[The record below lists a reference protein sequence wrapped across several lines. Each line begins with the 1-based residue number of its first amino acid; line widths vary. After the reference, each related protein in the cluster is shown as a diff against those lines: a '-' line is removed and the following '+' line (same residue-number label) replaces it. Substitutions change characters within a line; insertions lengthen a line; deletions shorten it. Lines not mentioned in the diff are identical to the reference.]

1 MKLKMKIVFLFF
13 WLFLIGVSNAQTGK
27 EEEKSNGAIP
37 SVTNAPAMN
46 STNSINTRGAL
57 DTVSY
62 RLEEIQLKSSDKI
75 ELNKSK
81 PKKIVENSSTQSQIN
96 QKKMEFS
103 KAKASSSTQRTQRTP
118 TSEQQQIMNKQV
130 DDLEQIAPNSFD
142 YNLMYYSSGNY
153 DVSREPEL
161 IKAEQQQPEN
171 SDVIKFRAANAIV
184 KGDTLEAKTYLKKL
198 EEKQMIQPETVSYT
212 EDVIISSGS
221 NSTIVTHGFNDSY
234 GTYFNQFN
242 QNIAPNTTVISLDF
256 MQSESYR
263 TVLKNKGYELPKQK
277 TVDVPF
283 LKSFCELNQQKNIS
297 LSMTIPKEYF
307 EPIKDNIFVSGL
319 IFEYKPKLS
328 QQSYQKL
335 ESLWNQKLNKKVI
348 NQFISPL
355 SNSYSLNYL
364 PMLVYLEEYYQ
375 GSGNKTKIVEIKSD
389 IDRVRRKAGI
399 SNQVKKKKE

>member
-1 MKLKMKIVFLFF
+1 MIGFL
-13 WLFLIGVSNAQTGK
+13 NAQAEN
-27 EEEKSNGAIP
+27 EERKSNRALPRI
-37 SVTNAPAMN
+37 SNAPAVNSMN
-46 STNSINTRGAL
+46 TNSEM
-57 DTVSY
+57 DSVSY
-62 RLEEIQLKSSDKI
+62 ERQQIQLNSPEIND
-75 ELNKSK
+75 LNKSK
-81 PKKIVENSSTQSQIN
+81 QKKSFESSSSQSQVN
-96 QKKMEFS
+96 QKKMEFL
-103 KAKASSSTQRTQRTP
+103 KAKTASSTQRNQRTP
-118 TSEQQQIMNKQV
+118 STEQQKIMNKQV
-130 DDLEQIAPNSFD
+130 KDLEEIAPNSFD

-153 DVSREPEL
+153 DVSRESEL
-161 IKAEQQQPEN
+161 IKAEEQQPEN
-171 SDVIKFRAANAIV
+171 TDVIKFRAADAIV
-184 KGDTLEAKTYLKKL
+184 KGDTIEAISYLKKL
-198 EEKQMIQPETVSYT
+198 EEKQVIQPETVSYT
-212 EDVIISSGS
+212 QDVIISSGT

-242 QNIAPNTTVISLDF
+242 QNLAPNTTVISLDF

-263 TVLKNKGYELPKQK
+263 NVLKKKGYELPKQK

-283 LKSFCELNQQKNIS
+283 LKTFCELNQQKNIA

-364 PMLVYLEEYYQ
+364 PMLIYLEEYYQ
-375 GSGNKTKIVEIKSD
+375 NLGDKTKTMEIKSD
-389 IDRVRRKAGI
+389 IDRVKKKAGI
-399 SNQVKKKKE
+399 SNQMKKKKE

>member
-1 MKLKMKIVFLFF
+1 MRTVFL
-13 WLFLIGVSNAQTGK
+13 LFLLLIGLVTNAQTGK
-27 EEEKSNGAIP
+27 EEEKSNVAIP
-37 SVTNAPAMN
+37 SVSNAPAMN
-46 STNSINTRGAL
+46 STNSTTTRGAL

-62 RLEEIQLKSSDKI
+62 KLEEIQLKSSDKI

-81 PKKIVENSSTQSQIN
+81 QKKSIESSSSQSQVN

-103 KAKASSSTQRTQRTP
+103 KAKAASSTQRNQRTP
-118 TSEQQQIMNKQV
+118 STEQQQIMNKQV
-130 DDLEQIAPNSFD
+130 EDLEQIAPNSFD

-153 DVSREPEL
+153 DVSRESEL
-161 IKAEQQQPEN
+161 IKAEEQQPEN
-171 SDVIKFRAANAIV
+171 LDVIKFRAANAIV
-184 KGDTLEAKTYLKKL
+184 KGDTIEAKSYLKKL
-198 EEKQMIQPETVSYT
+198 EEKQIIQPETVSYT
-212 EDVIISSGS
+212 QDVIISSGT

-242 QNIAPNTTVISLDF
+242 QNLAPNTTVISLDF

-263 TVLKNKGYELPKQK
+263 NVLKKKGYELPKQK
-277 TVDVPF
+277 TVDVPY
-283 LKSFCELNQQKNIS
+283 LKSFCELNQQKNIA

-364 PMLVYLEEYYQ
+364 PMLIYLEEYYQ
-375 GSGNKTKIVEIKSD
+375 NSGDKTKTMEIKSD
-389 IDRVRRKAGI
+389 IDRVRKKASI
-399 SNQVKKKKE
+399 SNQMKKKKE

>member
-1 MKLKMKIVFLFF
+1 MRIVFL
-13 WLFLIGVSNAQTGK
+13 LFGLFSIGIFNAQTGK

-37 SVTNAPAMN
+37 SVSNAPAMN
-46 STNSINTRGAL
+46 STNSTITRGAL

-62 RLEEIQLKSSDKI
+62 KLEEIQLKSSDKI
-75 ELNKSK
+75 DLNKSK
-81 PKKIVENSSTQSQIN
+81 QKKSNESSSSQSQVN

-103 KAKASSSTQRTQRTP
+103 KAKTASSTQRNQRTP
-118 TSEQQQIMNKQV
+118 TTEQQQIMNKQV
-130 DDLEQIAPNSFD
+130 EDMEQIAPNSFD

-153 DVSREPEL
+153 DVSRETEL
-161 IKAEQQQPEN
+161 IKAEEQQPEN
-171 SDVIKFRAANAIV
+171 TDVIRFRAANAIV
-184 KGDTLEAKTYLKKL
+184 KGDTLQAKTYLKKL
-198 EEKQMIQPETVSYT
+198 EEKQIIQPETVSYT
-212 EDVIISSGS
+212 QDVIISSGTS
-221 NSTIVTHGFNDSY
+221 STIVTHGFNDSY

-242 QNIAPNTTVISLDF
+242 QNLAPNTTVISLDF
-256 MQSESYR
+256 MQSDSYR
-263 TVLKNKGYELPKQK
+263 NVLKKKGYELPKQK

-283 LKSFCELNQQKNIS
+283 LKSFCELNQQKNIA

-335 ESLWNQKLNKKVI
+335 ESIWNQKLNKKVI

-364 PMLVYLEEYYQ
+364 PMLIYLEEYYQ
-375 GSGNKTKIVEIKSD
+375 NSGDKTKTMEIKSD
-389 IDRVRRKAGI
+389 IDRVRKKAGI
-399 SNQVKKKKE
+399 SNQMKKKKE

>member
-1 MKLKMKIVFLFF
+1 M
-13 WLFLIGVSNAQTGK
+13 
-27 EEEKSNGAIP
+27 
-37 SVTNAPAMN
+37 
-46 STNSINTRGAL
+46 
-57 DTVSY
+57 
-62 RLEEIQLKSSDKI
+62 
-75 ELNKSK
+75 NKSK
-81 PKKIVENSSTQSQIN
+81 QKKSIESSSTQSQIN

-103 KAKASSSTQRTQRTP
+103 RVKASSSTQRTQRTP

-130 DDLEQIAPNSFD
+130 NDLEQIAPNSFD

-153 DVSREPEL
+153 DVLREPEL
-161 IKAEQQQPEN
+161 IKAEEQQPEN

-198 EEKQMIQPETVSYT
+198 EEKQLIQPETVSYT

-242 QNIAPNTTVISLDF
+242 QNLAPNTTVISLDF

-263 TVLKNKGYELPKQK
+263 TVLKNKGYELPKQNA
-277 TVDVPF
+277 VDVPF
-283 LKSFCELNQQKNIS
+283 LKSFCELNQQKNIA

-319 IFEYKPKLS
+319 ILEYKPKLS

>member
-1 MKLKMKIVFLFF
+1 M
-13 WLFLIGVSNAQTGK
+13 VSNAQTGK
-27 EEEKSNGAIP
+27 EEEKSNVAIP
-37 SVTNAPAMN
+37 SVSNAPAMN
-46 STNSINTRGAL
+46 STISTTTRGAL

-62 RLEEIQLKSSDKI
+62 KIEEIQLKSSDKI

-81 PKKIVENSSTQSQIN
+81 QKKSIESSSSQSQVN

-103 KAKASSSTQRTQRTP
+103 KAKAAASTQPIQRTP
-118 TSEQQQIMNKQV
+118 TTEQQQIMNKQV
-130 DDLEQIAPNSFD
+130 KDLEEIAPNSFD

-153 DVSREPEL
+153 DVSRESEL
-161 IKAEQQQPEN
+161 IIAEEQQPEN
-171 SDVIKFRAANAIV
+171 TEVIKFRAANAIV
-184 KGDTLEAKTYLKKL
+184 KGDTLQAKTYLKKL
-198 EEKQMIQPETVSYT
+198 EEKQVIQPETVSYT
-212 EDVIISSGS
+212 QDVIISSGS

-242 QNIAPNTTVISLDF
+242 QNLAPNTTVISLDF

-263 TVLKNKGYELPKQK
+263 SVLKKKGYELPKQK

-283 LKSFCELNQQKNIS
+283 LKSFCELNQQKNIA

-328 QQSYQKL
+328 QQSFQKL
-335 ESLWNQKLNKKVI
+335 ESLWNKKLNKKVI
-348 NQFISPL
+348 NQFISPI

-364 PMLVYLEEYYQ
+364 PMLIYLEEYYQ
-375 GSGNKTKIVEIKSD
+375 SSGDNTKTMEIKSD

-399 SNQVKKKKE
+399 SNQMKKKKE

>member
-1 MKLKMKIVFLFF
+1 MRTVFL
-13 WLFLIGVSNAQTGK
+13 LFLLLIGLVSNAQTGK
-27 EEEKSNGAIP
+27 EEEKSNVAIP
-37 SVTNAPAMN
+37 SVSNAPAMN
-46 STNSINTRGAL
+46 STNSTTTRGAL

-62 RLEEIQLKSSDKI
+62 KLEEIQLKSSDKI

-81 PKKIVENSSTQSQIN
+81 QKKSIESSSSQSQVN

-103 KAKASSSTQRTQRTP
+103 KAKAASSTQRNQRTP
-118 TSEQQQIMNKQV
+118 SKEQQQIMNKQV
-130 DDLEQIAPNSFD
+130 EDLEQIAPNSFD

-153 DVSREPEL
+153 DVSRESEL
-161 IKAEQQQPEN
+161 IKAEKQQPEN
-171 SDVIKFRAANAIV
+171 LDVIKFRAANAIV
-184 KGDTLEAKTYLKKL
+184 KGDTIEAKSYLKKL
-198 EEKQMIQPETVSYT
+198 EEKQIIQPETVSYT
-212 EDVIISSGS
+212 QDVIISSGT

-242 QNIAPNTTVISLDF
+242 QNLAPNTTVISLDF

-263 TVLKNKGYELPKQK
+263 NVLKKKGYELPKQK
-277 TVDVPF
+277 TVDVPY
-283 LKSFCELNQQKNIS
+283 LKSFCELNQQKNIA

-364 PMLVYLEEYYQ
+364 PMLIYLEEYYQ
-375 GSGNKTKIVEIKSD
+375 NSGDKTKTMEIKSD
-389 IDRVRRKAGI
+389 IDRVRKKAGI
-399 SNQVKKKKE
+399 SNQMKKKKE

>member
-1 MKLKMKIVFLFF
+1 MRTVFL
-13 WLFLIGVSNAQTGK
+13 LFLLLKGMVSNAQTGK
-27 EEEKSNGAIP
+27 EEEKSNVAIP
-37 SVTNAPAMN
+37 SVSNAPAMN
-46 STNSINTRGAL
+46 STNSTTTRGAL

-62 RLEEIQLKSSDKI
+62 KLEEIQLKSSDKI

-81 PKKIVENSSTQSQIN
+81 QKKSIESSSSQSQMN

-103 KAKASSSTQRTQRTP
+103 KAKAASSTQRNQRTP
-118 TSEQQQIMNKQV
+118 SKEQQQIMNKQV
-130 DDLEQIAPNSFD
+130 EDLEEIAPNSFD

-153 DVSREPEL
+153 DVSRESEL
-161 IKAEQQQPEN
+161 IKAEEQQPEN
-171 SDVIKFRAANAIV
+171 TDVIKFRAANAIV
-184 KGDTLEAKTYLKKL
+184 KGDTIEAKSYLRKL
-198 EEKQMIQPETVSYT
+198 EEKQIIQPETVSYT
-212 EDVIISSGS
+212 QDVIISSGT

-242 QNIAPNTTVISLDF
+242 QNLAPNTTVISLDF

-263 TVLKNKGYELPKQK
+263 NVLKKKGYELPKQK
-277 TVDVPF
+277 TVDVPY
-283 LKSFCELNQQKNIS
+283 LKSFCELNQQKNIA

-319 IFEYKPKLS
+319 IFEYKPTLS

-355 SNSYSLNYL
+355 SNSFSLNYL
-364 PMLVYLEEYYQ
+364 PMLIYLEEYYQ
-375 GSGNKTKIVEIKSD
+375 NTGDKTKTMEIKTD
-389 IDRVRRKAGI
+389 IDRVRKKAGI
-399 SNQVKKKKE
+399 SNQLKKKKE